1 MNQYVYEVE
10 EGKGLSEVIS
20 RFQRAR
26 KKEDR
31 HLLIS
36 IFHASNDRKIIAEDL
51 ALLKEAFP
59 GAEMAGMSSSGGIM
73 NGHMVLGRSVVS
85 FSAFQ
90 DTEVKV
96 FSYDISSMTPGEAG
110 ERALESFSS
119 IRNLAGV
126 EVFTTLSTVNVDD
139 FLTELDHLPSETAI
153 FGGGADA
160 YTGGDDTCVFG
171 NDFISRKA
179 IVAVCFAGK
188 VKIRVSQNLGWQ
200 PLGQVMTITAIDG
213 DKVIRELDGR
223 PAFQVYEKYLKM
235 KKSDFGGQQLIS
247 FPLILMRKG
256 RMLARLPAAC
266 RDDGSLIMSASCFE
280 GEKVRLAYGDPNEI
294 IARCQENTKQLRTFA
309 PEGILIFSC
318 ITRRLFLKEDT
329 NQVLAPY
336 GALAPVCGGYSRGE
350 ISRSG
355 GRTSAL
361 NMTLVAAAF
370 REKEENGMRQ
380 EEKSSE
386 GIVFHTETMTTIQR
400 LASFIAR
407 STEELEQANRRLEEV
422 NRKLV
427 YVATHDGLTG
437 LLNRGRVESILHELT
452 DDRQKNHHVFTA
464 IMVDLDNFKG
474 INDEFGHGEGDRV
487 LQEVAD
493 VFSKKSPPNA
503 YIGRWGGDEFVIL
516 LPRMEE
522 EEAAALAET
531 LRKTIEETVAR
542 PDGKPISASLGVTQA
557 RKGETFE
564 SFYHKM
570 DSALYQAKFRGKNTI
585 FLM

>member
-96 FSYDISSMTPGEAG
+96 FSYDISAMTPAEAG
-110 ERALESFSS
+110 ERALETFRKIPHLSG
-119 IRNLAGV
+119 I
-126 EVFTTLSTVNVDD
+126 EVFTTLSTVDVDD
-139 FLTELDHLPSETAI
+139 FLTTLDSLPPSVAV

-160 YTGGDDTCVFG
+160 YAGGDDTCVFG

-188 VKIRVSQNLGWQ
+188 VKIRVYQNLGWQ
-200 PLGQVMTITAIDG
+200 PLGKAMTITATDG
-213 DKVIRELDGR
+213 DKVIRELDGK
-223 PAFQVYEKYLKM
+223 PAFHVYEKYLKI

-247 FPLILMRKG
+247 FPLIIMRNG

-266 RDDGSLIMSASCFE
+266 RDDGSLVMTANCFA
-280 GEKVRLAYGDPNEI
+280 GEEARLAYGDPNEI
-294 IARCQENTKQLRTFA
+294 IERCQKNTKEIRHFA
-309 PEGILIFSC
+309 PEGITIFSC

-336 GALAPVCGGYSRGE
+336 GEIAPVCGGYSHGE
-350 ISRSG
+350 ISRIHG
-355 GRTSAL
+355 KTAAL
-361 NMTLVAAAF
+361 NMTLVAAVF
-370 REKEENGMRQ
+370 REKEENTESIRGP
-380 EEKSSE
+380 SS
-386 GIVFHTETMTTIQR
+386 IVFQSGSMTTIQR
-400 LASFIAR
+400 LASFITV
-407 STEELEQANRRLEEV
+407 STAELERTNALLAEA
-422 NRKLV
+422 NRKLS
-427 YVATHDGLTG
+427 YMASHDGLTG
-437 LLNRGRVESILHELT
+437 LLNRECIESILHELT
-452 DDRQKNHHVFTA
+452 DDMRKNHSVFTA
-464 IMVDLDNFKG
+464 IMADLDNFKG
-474 INDEFGHGEGDRV
+474 INDEFGHGAGDRV

-493 VFSKKSPPNA
+493 VFAKAAPSNA

-531 LRKTIEETVAR
+531 LRKTIEETVSC
-542 PDGKPISASLGVTQA
+542 PDRSPVSASLGVTQA
-557 RKGETFE
+557 RDGETFE

-570 DSALYQAKFRGKNTI
+570 DSALYHAKFRGKNTI